1 MARWAGAY
9 SAGTAVPLLIVGAG
23 LLVFF
28 AKTANSSSF
37 DITQTCTTQ
46 ESYHIHAYLR
56 IVLGGQLIEVP
67 AGVGKGPTCYRWI
80 HTHDNSGKIHVE
92 APYAQELTL
101 GDFFKVWG
109 QPLSSDNLMG
119 YKPDGSHT
127 LMMSVNGEVSDAWE
141 HLVLKDVQTI
151 VLMYH

>member
-1 MARWAGAY
+1 MLDARNHKTNIALGAL
-9 SAGTAVPLLIVGAG
+9 SVAALG
-23 LLVFF
+23 VFF
-28 AKTANSSSF
+28 ARTIVWSSF

-46 ESYHIHAYLR
+46 ESYHIHANLK
-56 IVLGGQLIEVP
+56 IVLGNQQVDIPEGI
-67 AGVGKGPTCYRWI
+67 GKSPTCYRWI

-109 QPLSSDNLMG
+109 QPLSRDNLMG
-119 YKPDGSHT
+119 YKPDGLHT
-127 LMMSVNGEVSDAWE
+127 LMMSVNGKVSDAWE
-141 HLVLKDVQTI
+141 QLVLKDGQTI